1 MKVSTQSLNRYRA
14 KSHFQL
20 DEDKEQNSRVNMGSM
35 VLPKQ
40 ICNELNSSKRSHF
53 QSEFDLKERK
63 LNPNI
68 LPTKDDY
75 RLKSTENYD

>member
-1 MKVSTQSLNRYRA
+1 VKVSTQSLNKYRA

-20 DEDKEQNSRVNMGSM
+20 DEEKEHNSRVKMDSM

-40 ICNELNSSKRSHF
+40 MCNEMNSSKRSHHF

-68 LPTKDDY
+68 LPSKDEQ
-75 RLKSTENYD
+75 RLKST